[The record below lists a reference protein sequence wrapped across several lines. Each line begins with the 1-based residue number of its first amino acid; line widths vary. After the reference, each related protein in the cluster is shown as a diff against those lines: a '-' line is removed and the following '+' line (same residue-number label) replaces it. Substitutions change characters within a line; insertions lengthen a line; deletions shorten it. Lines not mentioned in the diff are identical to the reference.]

1 MTLRFGTDG
10 VRGTAGV
17 ELTPELVLALG
28 RAAARVLCRG
38 GRPSQAE
45 VRPSFLVGRDTRWS
59 GPFVQAAFSAGLA
72 AEGVDVV
79 DLGVLPTPGVA
90 AVAAHRGTPAAV
102 ISASHNP
109 YADNGI
115 KLLSA
120 GGRKLSDA
128 EESQIEAALAEEAG
142 PDSPAET
149 TGDPGDTGTAAGP
162 APSGDRLGRLIADP
176 AATEWY
182 TERVIGALDGRTL
195 GGTPVVIDC
204 ANGAAS
210 TTALRILSGAGAD
223 VVEVLAAEPD
233 GTNINAGSGST
244 DPSYLCQA
252 VRAHAAACGLAFDG
266 DADRVIAVDDA
277 GRIVDGDHLLAL
289 FATDLQSRG
298 RLSGQTVVVT
308 VMTNLGF
315 HHAMAAAGIAV
326 HETPVGDRYVLEAL
340 DAHGWSL
347 GGEQSGHIIFRDR
360 ATTGDG
366 VLSGLLLLDLLAR
379 RQARLSDL
387 AAEAMSRLPQVLR
400 NVVVQRRDD
409 LAGAERV
416 WEELRAVEAGL
427 GGRGRVVLRPS
438 GTERLVRVMAE
449 APTEEEATAAV
460 DRLAQAV
467 AAALGGDG

>member
-1 MTLRFGTDG
+1 MI
-10 VRGTAGV
+10 
-17 ELTPELVLALG
+17 
-28 RAAARVLCRG
+28 
-38 GRPSQAE
+38 
-45 VRPSFLVGRDTRWS
+45 
-59 GPFVQAAFSAGLA
+59 
-72 AEGVDVV
+72 
-79 DLGVLPTPGVA
+79 
-90 AVAAHRGTPAAV
+90 H
-102 ISASHNP
+102 
-109 YADNGI
+109 
-115 KLLSA
+115 
-120 GGRKLSDA
+120 
-128 EESQIEAALAEEAG
+128 
-142 PDSPAET
+142 
-149 TGDPGDTGTAAGP
+149 GDTGTAAGP

-223 VVEVLAAEPD
+223 VVGVLAAEPD